1 VHLLVPTLV
10 ACGLTVLLIVLLR
23 RPAERLHLIDHPGGR
38 KRHSHPV
45 PLTGGLALTLGFYA
59 ALVMSF
65 PALGKVGLL
74 LALIAVLAFIG
85 LVDDFFEAS
94 PRIKLAVQLLA
105 AVLMTTF
112 GEHSLVSLGN
122 LFGRGSLL
130 LGVWSIPLT
139 LFATVAVVNGI
150 NMLDGLDGLAGGL
163 VAVMLGYF
171 AAFAFWLGDAESLT
185 LIVALLGAVIGF
197 LLLNAPHPWRGRWRT
212 FMGDAGS
219 LVLGFAVAWFTIDL
233 TQRRPDA
240 VPPVV
245 MLWVV
250 GLVLFDLFTVTVRR
264 LLRRRSPVAADR
276 AHIHHLLQRC
286 GLSSRTAWAT
296 LVAVNVL
303 LGAIGTLGWR
313 TGVAEPVLFGAY
325 LTAGVAYVA
334 AFIRPRWLIRRLRKP
349 STRPSAGQRFPQ
361 SPPHR
366 GNSPLR
372 TAPPTV
378 PASPPTAARRRRA

>member
-1 VHLLVPTLV
+1 VPSLVPPLV

-45 PLTGGLALTLGFYA
+45 PLTGGVALTLGFYA
-59 ALVMSF
+59 ALLMSF
-65 PALGKVGLL
+65 GTLGKLGLL
-74 LALIAVLAFIG
+74 LALVAVLALVG

-94 PRIKLAVQLLA
+94 PRAKLAVQLVAALA
-105 AVLMTTF
+105 MTTF
-112 GEHSLVSLGN
+112 GEHRLASLGD
-122 LFGRGSLL
+122 LVGGGPVLL
-130 LGVWSIPLT
+130 HGWSIPIT

-171 AAFAFWLGDAESLT
+171 AAFAFWLGDAESLAV
-185 LIVALLGAVIGF
+185 IAALLGAVAGF
-197 LLLNAPHPWRGRWRT
+197 LPFNAPHPWRGRWRT

-233 TQRRPDA
+233 TQGRTDA

-245 MLWVV
+245 MLWVAGV
-250 GLVLFDLFTVTVRR
+250 VLFDLFTVTVRR

-286 GLSSRTAWAT
+286 GLSSRSTWAV
-296 LVAVNVL
+296 LIAANVL
-303 LGAIGTLGWR
+303 LGALGTIGWR
-313 TGVAEPVLFGAY
+313 AGVPEPALFGAY
-325 LTAGVAYVA
+325 LAVGLAYLA
-334 AFIRPRWLIRRLRKP
+334 AFIRPRWLIRRY
-349 STRPSAGQRFPQ
+349 
-361 SPPHR
+361 
-366 GNSPLR
+366 
-372 TAPPTV
+372 
-378 PASPPTAARRRRA
+378 RRAP

>member
-1 VHLLVPTLV
+1 VPILVPPLV
-10 ACGLTVLLIVLLR
+10 ACCLTALLIVLLR
-23 RPAERLHLIDHPGGR
+23 RPAERLRLLDHPGGR

-45 PLTGGLALTLGFYA
+45 PLTGGIALTLGFYA
-59 ALVMSF
+59 ALLLSF
-65 PALGKVGLL
+65 GALGKLGLM

-85 LVDDFFEAS
+85 LIDDLIEAS
-94 PRIKLAVQLLA
+94 PRGKLAVQLLA
-105 AVLMTTF
+105 ALLMTTW
-112 GEHSLVSLGN
+112 GEHRLLSLGDLLGN
-122 LFGRGSLL
+122 GPLL
-130 LGVWSIPLT
+130 LGGWSIPFT

-171 AAFAFWLGDAESLT
+171 GAFAFWLGEADSMAV
-185 LIVALLGAVIGF
+185 IVALLGAVLGF
-197 LLLNAPHPWRGRWRT
+197 LLFNVPHPWRGRWRT

-233 TQRRPDA
+233 TQRRAIA

-286 GLSSRTAWAT
+286 GLSSRTTWA
-296 LVAVNVL
+296 LLIFANVL
-303 LGAIGTLGWR
+303 LGAIGAIGWR
-313 TGVAEPVLFGAY
+313 AGVSEPVLFGAY
-325 LTAGVAYVA
+325 LVFGLVYLA
-334 AFIRPRWLIRRLRKP
+334 AFLRPRWLIRRY
-349 STRPSAGQRFPQ
+349 
-361 SPPHR
+361 
-366 GNSPLR
+366 
-372 TAPPTV
+372 
-378 PASPPTAARRRRA
+378 RRAA